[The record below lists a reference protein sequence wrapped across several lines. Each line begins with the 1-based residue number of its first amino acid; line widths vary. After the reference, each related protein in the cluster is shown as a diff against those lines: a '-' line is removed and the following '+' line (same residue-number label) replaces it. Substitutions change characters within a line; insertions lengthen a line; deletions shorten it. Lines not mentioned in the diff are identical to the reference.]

1 MLTPGWQFYGLSEEH
16 YAASIDKE
24 VFYKGT
30 QSARLQA
37 ISETAPGSA
46 GIHQII
52 NATSFHNSR
61 IRFTA
66 FLKTLD
72 VEDRCGIY
80 LCATNGVY
88 PAANADMSIHSPLR
102 GTNEWQ
108 QFSVVLEVLSDHQLN
123 FGVIL
128 SGAGTVWI
136 DAASLET
143 VEADVTSSA
152 TISRRRYI
160 GYEPTESESAPK
172 DAHEAFPSTPV
183 NMNFEINPE
192 PRGQ

>member
-1 MLTPGWQFYGLSEEH
+1 MTSKKVTAGWQFYGLSEEH

-37 ISETAPGSA
+37 VSETVPGSA

-52 NATSFHNSR
+52 DATNYRNKR
-61 IRFTA
+61 IRFAA

-136 DAASLET
+136 DAASLEA
-143 VEADVTSSA
+143 VGKDVASTNISSSRFWKSDSRGDDGTTGEEPKSLPQSPINMDFE
-152 TISRRRYI
+152 TI
-160 GYEPTESESAPK
+160 
-172 DAHEAFPSTPV
+172 
-183 NMNFEINPE
+183 
-192 PRGQ
+192 